1 MRKMGL
7 LLAVAICAL
16 AATSLAGAAGTVSPP
31 VQVTDDQFAANEE
44 SLGMDPSGQVMLGM
58 WNDWHYNDG
67 CGISYSTD
75 GGSHWAPESFAP
87 FTAFTN
93 DPNVPGTGTFAIAG
107 DPVVV
112 YNPKSGLFD
121 VICQA
126 FGAPAHQIQL
136 LSTTFD
142 VTKAN
147 PSLTNSSYGLSAWRL
162 PTVAITTGTSNGSQK
177 GSNGKFPDH
186 EAGTVDTGTG
196 AGHHF
201 GRLYVAWAEFNGKGQ
216 VADRSC
222 VLGQRR
228 SDLDRP
234 DPRQRRR
241 PPVRPGRDAARRAR
255 RNRLRLVHERTERE
269 EHEGQ
274 LGDDRQV
281 DRRRQHVEPE
291 LRRRSDPV
299 AGDEPAERA
308 VPRRHRR
315 DVDGRPADG
324 EGRPRLQR
332 HVERRAQ
339 RLGDA
344 HSRRGRPLVVH
355 AGDSA

>member
-1 MRKMGL
+1 MRKMGR

-75 GGSHWAPESFAP
+75 GGPHWAPESFAP

-93 DPNVPGTGTFAIAG
+93 DPSVPGTGTFAIAG

-147 PSLTNSSYGLSAWRL
+147 PTLTNSSYGLSAWRL
-162 PTVAITTGTSNGSQK
+162 PTVAITS
-177 GSNGKFPDH
+177 
-186 EAGTVDTGTG
+186 
-196 AGHHF
+196 GHF
-201 GRLYVAWAEFNGKGQ
+201 EREPERLEWEVPGP
-216 VADRSC
+216 RSGHRRHGHRHRPPLRAAVC
-222 VLGQRR
+222 RRGPSSTARGGRR
-228 SDLDRP
+228 STSRT
-234 DPRQRRR
+234 RTTTE
-241 PPVRPGRDAARRAR
+241 RPGPAR
-255 RNRLRLVHERTERE
+255 
-269 EHEGQ
+269 
-274 LGDDRQV
+274 
-281 DRRRQHVEPE
+281 
-291 LRRRSDPV
+291 
-299 AGDEPAERA
+299 
-308 VPRRHRR
+308 
-315 DVDGRPADG
+315 
-324 EGRPRLQR
+324 
-332 HVERRAQ
+332 
-339 RLGDA
+339 
-344 HSRRGRPLVVH
+344 
-355 AGDSA
+355 SA